1 MRYTRYNYKPPRKSS
16 NFMIGII
23 LTVIIA
29 IALGTLISKVLP
41 KNTSGNSVADDK
53 TKINS
58 ENKVT
63 PNKEGTDATKVN
75 SEISNSDYIAIQCGA
90 FGDMEKALDLKNSL
104 MRFGTPFIVEEDKVN
119 KVLFGIY
126 PTDSIDSI
134 TKVLTENK
142 IDYFKVKLGLTA
154 KDSTSAQTNEM
165 VSANIRILNKVS
177 EKDTSGYTTEELK
190 KWLLSLEGADEK
202 SENYKDMTVIKA
214 YLTALPEEIKKEKTE
229 EGYIYIYKFI
239 KKLLTV

>member
-16 NFMIGII
+16 NFMIIII
-23 LTVIIA
+23 LTLITAII
-29 IALGTLISKVLP
+29 LGTLISKILP
-41 KNTSGNSVADDK
+41 KNTTGNSVTDNK

-58 ENKVT
+58 EDKVS
-63 PNKEGTDATKVN
+63 PNKEGTDASKVN
-75 SEISNSDYIAIQCGA
+75 STSNSGNYVAIQCGA
-90 FGDMEKALDLKNSL
+90 FGDMGKALDLKNSL

-126 PTDSIDSI
+126 PADSIDSI

-142 IDYFKVKLGLTA
+142 IDYFKIKMGLTA
-154 KDSTSAQTNEM
+154 KDSTGAQTNEM
-165 VSANIRILNKVS
+165 VSAQIKILNRLS
-177 EKDTSGYTTEELK
+177 EKDASWYDTVELK
-190 KWLLSLEGADEK
+190 KWLLSLEGAEEK

-214 YLTALPEEIKKEKTE
+214 YLTALPAEFKKEKTE

-239 KKLLTV
+239 KKLSAI